1 MHRLVVSMKLVIF
14 GPPSAG
20 KGTQA
25 QKLSKQYG
33 IPQVATGDL
42 LRKAVAEKTPLG
54 LKIKSYLDQ
63 GKLGPDEVIV
73 QLIKERVAKP
83 DCKNGFLL
91 DGFPRTMG
99 QAKELE
105 RMTDIDLVLSIVV
118 DFDALVERA
127 VGRRTCPKCSA
138 VYHIKF
144 NPPMNEGICEKCGSK
159 LIQRD
164 DDKEETVRNRLR
176 VYQEQ
181 TAPLIEYYRKKG
193 KLVDIDG
200 SGGIDAVYSQMVKA
214 ISNMKK

>member
-1 MHRLVVSMKLVIF
+1 MKLVIF

-20 KGTQA
+20 KGTQT
-25 QKLSKQYG
+25 QKLSKKYG

-42 LRKAVAEKTPLG
+42 LRKAVADKTPLG
-54 LKIKSYLDQ
+54 LKVKSVLDQ
-63 GKLGPDEVIV
+63 GKLGPDNLIV

-83 DCKNGFLL
+83 DCKNGYLL

-105 RMTDIDLVLSIVV
+105 KMTDIDLVLNIVV
-118 DFDALVERA
+118 DFELLVERA

-138 VYHIKF
+138 VYHIEF
-144 NPPMNEGICEKCGSK
+144 NPPMNEGECEKCGMR

-164 DDKEETVRNRLR
+164 DDKDGTVRNRLK
-176 VYQEQ
+176 VYMEQ
-181 TAPLIEYYRKKG
+181 TAPLVDYYRKNG

-200 SGGIDAVYSQMVKA
+200 SGGIEAVFAQMIKA
-214 ISNMKK
+214 ISQIKK

>member
-1 MHRLVVSMKLVIF
+1 MIF

-25 QKLSKQYG
+25 QKLSKQYSV
-33 IPQVATGDL
+33 PQVATGDL
-42 LRKAVAEKTPLG
+42 LRKAVADMTPLG

-91 DGFPRTMG
+91 DGFPRSMG

-118 DFDALVERA
+118 DFEALVERA

-164 DDKEETVRNRLR
+164 DDKEDTVRNRLR

-214 ISNMKK
+214 ISHMKK

>member
-1 MHRLVVSMKLVIF
+1 MKLVIF

-42 LRKAVAEKTPLG
+42 LRKAVADKTPLG
-54 LKIKSYLDQ
+54 LRIKSYLDQ

-118 DFDALVERA
+118 DFETLVERA

-144 NPPMNEGICEKCGSK
+144 NPPMNAGVCEKCGSK

-164 DDKEETVRNRLR
+164 DDKEDTVRNRLK

-214 ISNMKK
+214 ISHMKR

>member
-1 MHRLVVSMKLVIF
+1 MKLVIF

-42 LRKAVAEKTPLG
+42 LRKAVADKTPLG

-118 DFDALVERA
+118 DFESLVERA

-164 DDKEETVRNRLR
+164 DDKEETVRNRLK

-181 TAPLIEYYRKKG
+181 TAPLVEYYRKKG

-200 SGGIDAVYSQMVKA
+200 SGGIDAVFAQMVKA
-214 ISNMKK
+214 ISHLKK